1 MGRLYVV
8 GYVIIDRRLRKET
21 ILGEEPFG
29 FMPGRGTTDVI
40 FAARQVNGETAGYA
54 EGTAQLE

>member
-21 ILGEEPFG
+21 SLGEEPFG
-29 FMPGRGTTDVI
+29 FMSGRVTIDVI
-40 FAARQVNGETAGYA
+40 FAARQVMEKQRVMQK
-54 EGTAQLE
+54 QLHN